1 MHADRANRIALIVFG
16 LLALA
21 AGAAGMTAS
30 VGGFGQALSHRT
42 LFDNRVSAFIGDHGW
57 VWYAAA
63 GVCLIIILAALLW
76 IAILLVSTDR
86 ADDIPI
92 PVATHEGTTIL
103 LPAALTDALTR
114 EIGAYHGVEAVRGR
128 IIGDADDPEIVLAV
142 TASQTADLHALHQR
156 IETEALA
163 HARETLG
170 KADLP
175 IQLDL
180 AVSRLR
186 LAGSRLR
193 NALIAVVRFAGPEL
207 ESHIRFSW
215 RQGVS
220 VNGRTGRGRAGSTP
234 GSMAEPG
241 ADRPRPRRRLRDEG
255 VREDVRRGRRLRR
268 LRRRRRNGPPRRLAG
283 QAGARGQARPGR
295 EPARSHPAA
304 GHDGSRLRS
313 TQWITREQYPNS
325 RSSCAAAVT

>member
-1 MHADRANRIALIVFG
+1 MHADRTNRTALIVFG
-16 LLALA
+16 LLVFA
-21 AGAAGMTAS
+21 AGGAGITAS
-30 VGGFGQALSHRT
+30 VGGFGQAFSHRT
-42 LFDNRVSAFIGDHGW
+42 LFGNRVSAYIGHHGW

-63 GVCLIIILAALLW
+63 AVCLIIILAALYW
-76 IAILLVSTDR
+76 IMVLLVSTDR

-163 HARETLG
+163 HARKALG
-170 KADLP
+170 QADLA

-186 LAGSRLR
+186 NG
-193 NALIAVVRFAGPEL
+193 LIEARPVRRPEL
-207 ESHIRFSW
+207 QSLIRFSW

-220 VNGRTGRGRAGSTP
+220 VNGRTGRRRAGSTP
-234 GSMAEPG
+234 GCVAEPG
-241 ADRPRPRRRLRDEG
+241 AGRHRPGRRLRDQG
-255 VREDVRRGRRLRR
+255 VQEDVRRGRRLRR
-268 LRRRRRNGPPRRLAG
+268 LRRRGRGGPQRGLAG

-295 EPARSHPAA
+295 EPARSDPAA
-304 GHDGSRLRS
+304 GR
-313 TQWITREQYPNS
+313 P
-325 RSSCAAAVT
+325 